1 MYYNEFLMVTLVV
14 MTVIFALGIRKQMQH
29 RQKQT
34 ELLER
39 IATALENRK
48 P

>member
-1 MYYNEFLMVTLVV
+1 MYYNEFLMAMLAV
-14 MTVIFALGIRKQMQH
+14 MLVIFALGIRKQMQH

-39 IATALENRK
+39 IATALEKR